1 MKLLDTIALTL
12 MVIGG
17 INWGLIGFF
26 QFNLVDFL
34 FGSFSIITRIIYAL
48 VGISSI
54 YALSFFA
61 KEKAL

>member
-1 MKLLDTIALTL
+1 MKILDRITL
-12 MVIGG
+12 ILIVIGG

-34 FGSFSIITRIIYAL
+34 FGSLSIVSRIIYGL
-48 VGISSI
+48 VGISSV